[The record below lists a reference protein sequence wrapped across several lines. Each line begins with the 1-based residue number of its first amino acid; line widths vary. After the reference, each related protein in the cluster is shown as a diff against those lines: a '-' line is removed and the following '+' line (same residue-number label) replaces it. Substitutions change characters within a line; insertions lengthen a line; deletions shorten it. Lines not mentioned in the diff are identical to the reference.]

1 MKPVTLAIVG
11 AGSRGAGYATYAE
24 AHPDMAQVTAVAEPR
39 EHYRDHI
46 ADTYSVA
53 PERVFSDWRQLA
65 DQPRLADAA
74 LICTQDAMHV
84 EPAVALAAKGYDLL
98 LEKPMAPDEAGC
110 RQIVEAAVEAGV
122 IFAVCH
128 VMRYTTYT
136 QALKKMLDDGLIGEV
151 VSLQHLEPVG
161 SWHQAHSF
169 VRGNWGNEAA
179 SSPMLLA
186 KSCHDLDWLRYVMGE
201 SCESIQSFGTLVHF
215 RAEERP
221 ATAGERCLEC
231 EYEPQCPY
239 SAKRIYLGRVEKGHT
254 GWPVN
259 VLTPD
264 TTTEGVTEALR
275 TGPYGRCVYA
285 CDNDVVDN
293 QVVNIL
299 FRGGKTAS
307 FCMEGLSQGGHRKTY
322 LFGTRG
328 QIYGDGRY
336 LKRFDFLTEETETV
350 DTEAGDA
357 SILGGHGGGDLGLM
371 QSFVEAVAQRD
382 QSRVLSGPKETLET
396 HLMVFAAEKSRRQ
409 NSVVTM

>member
-24 AHPDMAQVTAVAEPR
+24 AHPDRARVVAVAEPR
-39 EHYRDHI
+39 DHYRNHVVETHGL
-46 ADTYSVA
+46 AEGHQY
-53 PERVFSDWRQLA
+53 SDWRQLA

-74 LICTQDAMHV
+74 IIATQDAMHV
-84 EPAVALAAKGYDLL
+84 EPAVALAEKGYHIL

-110 RQIVEAAVEAGV
+110 RQIVGAALEAGI

-128 VMRYTTYT
+128 VMRYTAYT
-136 QALKKMLDDGLIGEV
+136 LALKQMLDDGLIGEV

-161 SWHQAHSF
+161 HWHQAHSF

-186 KSCHDLDWLRYVMGE
+186 KSCHDLDWLRHVMGE
-201 SCESIQSFGTLVHF
+201 SCQAVQSFGTLRHF

-221 ATAGERCLEC
+221 PTAGDRCLDC

-239 SAKRIYLGRVEKGHT
+239 SARRIYLSRVEKGHT
-254 GWPVN
+254 GWPVD

-264 TTTEGVTEALR
+264 TTMEGVTEALR

-293 QVVNIL
+293 QVVNLL
-299 FRGGKTAS
+299 FAGGKTAS
-307 FCMEGLSQGGHRKTY
+307 FCMEGLSEQGHRKTY

-350 DTEAGDA
+350 DTEATDA

-371 QSFVEAVAQRD
+371 HSFIDAVAHED
-382 QSRVLSGPKETLET
+382 QSRVLSGPEDSLET
-396 HLMVFAAEKSRRQ
+396 HLMVFAAEKSRREGI
-409 NSVVTM
+409 VVTM